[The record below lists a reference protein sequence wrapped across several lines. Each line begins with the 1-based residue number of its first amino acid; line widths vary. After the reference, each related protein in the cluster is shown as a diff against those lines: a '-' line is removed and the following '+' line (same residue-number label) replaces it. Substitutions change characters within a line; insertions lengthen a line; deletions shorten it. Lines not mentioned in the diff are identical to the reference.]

1 MNRLIAI
8 AGAVVVLAAVVALY
22 FEKGY
27 IRLNYP
33 DGDEYPVRGIDVSHH
48 QSVIDW
54 DLLTRAD
61 LDFAFIKAT
70 EGGDHKDTKFE
81 ENWKRA
87 GDIGL
92 ARGAYHF
99 FTFCKSG
106 REQALN
112 FIETVPVEDKSL
124 PPIIDLEYGG
134 NCSARPPK
142 EEVIK
147 ELEEFT
153 KLVEARYGKT
163 PVIYATNQSYRDF
176 IAGELPGHKIWIRGI
191 YSKPSL
197 NDGRDWS
204 FWQYTHKGRLLGVD
218 GFVDLN
224 VYNGSREEFKALVD
238 GTGGG

>member
-8 AGAVVVLAAVVALY
+8 AGAVVFLAAVVALF

-27 IRLNYP
+27 IRFNYP
-33 DGDEYPVRGIDVSHH
+33 DIDKYPVRGIDISHH
-48 QSVIDW
+48 QDVIDW
-54 DLLTRAD
+54 DLLTRAN

-92 ARGAYHF
+92 VRGAYHY

-112 FIETVPVEDKSL
+112 FIETVPVAEPSL
-124 PPIIDLEYGG
+124 PPVIDLEYGG
-134 NCSARPPK
+134 NCSARPTK
-142 EEVIK
+142 EEVVK
-147 ELEEFT
+147 EIGEFSN
-153 KLVEARYGKT
+153 LVESRYGKT
-163 PVIYATNQSYRDF
+163 PLIYATYQTYRDF
-176 IAGELPGHKIWIRGI
+176 LVGELPGHMIWIRDI
-191 YSKPSL
+191 YSKPRL
-197 NDGRDWS
+197 NDGREWT
-204 FWQYTHKGRLLGVD
+204 FWQYTHRGRLLGID

-224 VYNGSREEFKALVD
+224 VYNGSREQFIEMVD
-238 GTGGG
+238 GG